1 MVNAVIGV
9 GIVALPSAF
18 ANIGLPSHGRWSHFQ
33 AALFVLY
40 GESRMKS
47 TGAHENDVTA
57 LG

>member
-40 GESRMKS
+40 ESH
-47 TGAHENDVTA
+47 A
-57 LG
+57 

>member
-1 MVNAVIGV
+1 MYASQAFSIFTMVNAVIGV

-40 GESRMKS
+40 ESH
-47 TGAHENDVTA
+47 A
-57 LG
+57 